1 MLIDFHVISP
11 IMNSSTNI
19 LGDHSH
25 AKTEFQCKVPY
36 FLDENFKNFEN
47 YFFGI
52 LKKIFV
58 TDKKSILILVLYDTT
73 TEKQVL
79 PLQLEIEVLLEEY
92 EVIDNH
98 QGTRV
103 HRTPSTSTW
112 GLCGW

>member
-36 FLDENFKNFEN
+36 FLDENFINFEN
-47 YFFGI
+47 YFLEFWKNI
-52 LKKIFV
+52 CHRQK
-58 TDKKSILILVLYDTT
+58 ILILVLYDTT